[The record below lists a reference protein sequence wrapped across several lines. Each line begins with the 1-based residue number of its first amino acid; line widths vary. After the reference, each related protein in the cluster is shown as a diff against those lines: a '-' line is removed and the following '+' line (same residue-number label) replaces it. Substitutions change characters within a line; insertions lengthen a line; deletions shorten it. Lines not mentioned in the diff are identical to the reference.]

1 VVREPMGSQEPRFL
15 SLPPADDADDFGDR
29 AVKLAEIA
37 GLTLDPWQ
45 RLILRGMLRRD
56 AAGQWAAYESC
67 MCIPR
72 QNGKSLVL
80 EAFDLAKLFLS
91 PPGHVILH
99 TAHQFKTAL
108 ESFRHLVGLLNAS
121 PDLMAEVKP
130 RGIRASHGEES
141 VELKNGSRL
150 LFTARTVSGAG
161 RGFSPDT
168 VVLDEAYRLPAEA
181 LAALQPALAARPNPQ
196 MVYASSTGY
205 PDSEILWSLVE
216 RGRAGGD
223 ESLAYFEWAAD
234 PALAMDDPQAW
245 AQANPALGYR
255 LTARKIAA
263 EWRSMKD
270 RRVEDFARERLGLW
284 AEAQND
290 AIFPAG
296 AWEKAADGQS
306 AIQGP
311 ISFAVEVA
319 QDRSWSCIGVSGQRP
334 DGLLHVQVAENHPG
348 TEWVASKLMELGAD
362 EVALSP
368 NSPAGALAGDIERRG
383 MRVERVARGD
393 YAAAC
398 GRFYDLVR
406 DGGLRHLV
414 QGELETAVSGAV
426 KATSGDAYVF
436 DRKGS
441 TDISPLAAVV
451 LAAHLASLERASV
464 YEERGVRFL

>member
-1 VVREPMGSQEPRFL
+1 MGAQEPRFEWL
-15 SLPPADDADDFGDR
+15 PLTGVDHSLGEK
-29 AVKLAEIA
+29 AVKLARIA
-37 GLTLDPWQ
+37 GLKLDPWQ
-45 RLILRGMLRRD
+45 EHVLRGMLVRE
-56 AAGQWAAYESC
+56 AGGLFAAYETC
-67 MCIPR
+67 LNVPR
-72 QNGKSLVL
+72 QNGKSLLL
-80 EAFDLAKLFLS
+80 EAYDLAKLFLS
-91 PPGHVILH
+91 PDGHLILH
-99 TAHQFKTAL
+99 SAHQFKTTR
-108 ESFRHLVGLLNAS
+108 ETFRHLADLLRNS
-121 PDLMAEVKP
+121 PQLAAEIKP
-130 RGIRASHGEES
+130 RGIRESHGEES
-141 VELKNGSRL
+141 IELKNGSRL
-150 LFTARTVSGAG
+150 LFVARSVSGSG

-168 VVLDEAYRLPAEA
+168 AVLDESYRLPPEA

-196 MVYASSTGY
+196 MVFASSTGY

-223 ESLAYFEWAAD
+223 ESLAYFEWSAD
-234 PALAMDDPQAW
+234 PSLPLDSHEAW

-255 LTARKIAA
+255 LTAKKIGA

-270 RRVEDFARERLGLW
+270 RRVEDFARERLGHW
-284 AEAQND
+284 AEAQSD
-290 AIFPAG
+290 AIFAAG

-306 AIQGP
+306 EIRGP
-311 ISFAVEVA
+311 LSFAVEVA
-319 QDRSWSCIGVSGQRP
+319 QDRSWSCIGVAGNRP

-348 TEWVASKLMELGAD
+348 TEWVASKLIELGAD

-368 NSPAGALAGDIERRG
+368 NSPAGALAVEIERRG
-383 MRVERVARGD
+383 MRVERVPTGD

-406 DGGLRHLV
+406 DGQLRHLV
-414 QGELETAVSGAV
+414 QGELETAVAGAV
-426 KATSGDAYVF
+426 KRSSGDAYVF